1 MGVIGVSCA
10 IFQLSLLLHCHYYGS
25 SSQNSQLNTKQRV
38 KLPAKYFTSTKNIF
52 QVSQVLPCHPPP
64 NLSVLTQIN
73 KWIRSAWILNG
84 FQYKFFYCLLQ
95 LIKYKAVTDLHKA
108 VTDLYK
114 AVMDQ
119 YKAVTVWMDIHD
131 SVQVLY

>member
-1 MGVIGVSCA
+1 MALFLKIPNR
-10 IFQLSLLLHCHYYGS
+10 IPNKGS
-25 SSQNSQLNTKQRV
+25 NCQPIT
-38 KLPAKYFTSTKNIF
+38 TTTTKNIF

-95 LIKYKAVTDLHKA
+95 LIKYKAVTDLYKA

-114 AVMDQ
+114 AVMD
-119 YKAVTVWMDIHD
+119 
-131 SVQVLY
+131 